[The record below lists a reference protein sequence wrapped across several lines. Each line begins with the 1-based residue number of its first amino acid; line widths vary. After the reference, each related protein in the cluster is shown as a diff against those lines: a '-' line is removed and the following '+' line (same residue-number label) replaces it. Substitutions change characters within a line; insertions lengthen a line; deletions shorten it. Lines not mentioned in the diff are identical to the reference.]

1 MHILASNTLDLYAF
15 SDVDWAGCHTSRR
28 STTGFC
34 TFLGG
39 NCISWSAKKQSTV
52 ARSSAEA
59 EYYSMASTAEE
70 ITWLSFLLHDLGI
83 PLSRP
88 PILHC
93 DNLSALHMTI
103 NPVFHGRTKHIELD
117 YHFVHEKVAFGSLE
131 TRFVSSTSQLAD
143 IFTKP
148 LPKASFLHLRTKL
161 GLCPDPRPSLKG
173 SDNTTHSNA

>member
-15 SDVDWAGCHTSRR
+15 LDADWTGCHTSRR

-59 EYYSMASTAEE
+59 EYRSMASTAAE
-70 ITWLSFLLHDLGI
+70 ITWLSFLLRDLGI

-117 YHFVHEKVAFGSLE
+117 YHFVREKVAFGSLE

-148 LPKASFLHLRTKL
+148 LPKASFLHLQTKL

-173 SDNTTHSNA
+173 SDNTTHSNE